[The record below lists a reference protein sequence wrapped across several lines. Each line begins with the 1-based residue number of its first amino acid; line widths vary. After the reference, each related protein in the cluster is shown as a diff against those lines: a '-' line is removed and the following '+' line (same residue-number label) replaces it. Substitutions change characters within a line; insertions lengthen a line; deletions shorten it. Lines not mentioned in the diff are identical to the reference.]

1 MSYLGTLRVVR
12 ADRQPLCRH
21 THSDGV
27 RNIQA
32 PPWSGLRGFDQEGK
46 PVHPLDRIIVR
57 TVPLLTAH
65 WHVITAFGTC
75 QRIQREEDVE
85 GRGGPRIALVG
96 GGSYQ
101 WGPKIIQD
109 AALHR
114 LQDFTANRA
123 GSGRAMCTALTVL
136 PRRKVL

>member
-32 PPWSGLRGFDQEGK
+32 PPGSGLRGFYGEGEQA
-46 PVHPLDRIIVR
+46 HPLPRTILR

-65 WHVITAFGTC
+65 WHVIIAFGTC
-75 QRIQREEDVE
+75 QRIQREVNLE
-85 GRGGPRIALVG
+85 GRGGPRIAFAG
-96 GGSYQ
+96 GEGTSGDPRSSRTLHCTGSRISPPIELDQ
-101 WGPKIIQD
+101 G
-109 AALHR
+109 
-114 LQDFTANRA
+114 
-123 GSGRAMCTALTVL
+123 GRCV
-136 PRRKVL
+136 PP

>member
-32 PPWSGLRGFDQEGK
+32 PPGSGLRGFYGEGEQA
-46 PVHPLDRIIVR
+46 HPLPRTILR

-65 WHVITAFGTC
+65 WHVIIAFGTC
-75 QRIQREEDVE
+75 QRIQREENLE
-85 GRGGPRIALVG
+85 GRG
-96 GGSYQ
+96 
-101 WGPKIIQD
+101 GPKIIQD

-136 PRRKVL
+136 PRGKVL